1 MAASAR
7 PLPAG
12 GRPCLPGLQARALSA
27 PSPRPRLSGGR
38 RPGHAAQGP
47 SRQRQRPSL
56 RAAAVGRGRGGGQA
70 PPRCSLAGGLPQ
82 NGGRAGA
89 EGPRPSLRRSP
100 CFSPRRGSS
109 GLALPSA
116 MATPPSR
123 SPHSLFTA
131 PDRRLKSGQTAVRP
145 LAAAALASAGPDRA
159 SGSDWLARR
168 LFSTAAP
175 DWLSRTP
182 FPGEPLTFHSS
193 SASHPQTRFS
203 PPPSPSSGGTA
214 NGGAERGRE
223 VGGWAAWWG
232 KAQPMGARRTSPL
245 SSAAPGHPHLG
256 GSRPEPR
263 PTALARES
271 GRPERCGASGG
282 NESPPGSHCGVLGCC
297 QRGPWRVPDGSGYLS
312 RSWV

>member
-1 MAASAR
+1 MQ
-7 PLPAG
+7 P
-12 GRPCLPGLQARALSA
+12 GR
-27 PSPRPRLSGGR
+27 
-38 RPGHAAQGP
+38 
-47 SRQRQRPSL
+47 
-56 RAAAVGRGRGGGQA
+56 
-70 PPRCSLAGGLPQ
+70 GLPQ

-203 PPPSPSSGGTA
+203 PPLPQLGWDGQWGSGERPGGGRLGSVVGESTA
-214 NGGAERGRE
+214 NGSAPHIP
-223 VGGWAAWWG
+223 
-232 KAQPMGARRTSPL
+232 AQQRR
-245 SSAAPGHPHLG
+245 
-256 GSRPEPR
+256 PR
-263 PTALARES
+263 PPASRRVAPRATPDCLGAGVRPAWKVRGKRREREPARQPLRRAWALPTWTLARP
-271 GRPERCGASGG
+271 R
-282 NESPPGSHCGVLGCC
+282 
-297 QRGPWRVPDGSGYLS
+297 
-312 RSWV
+312 WVWLPQP